1 MPGQEAPGPGAPA
14 AGRRQRCCATRSGP
28 APLPTP
34 DVQEAHEPQHLEFAE
49 LFIIAIWLGFGVAA
63 IALFFSRGLAGN
75 ILPSGGAALRV
86 ALIIVLVPLLLLLGC
101 IAFLYAIIADSPNR
115 PRGVRATTG

>member
-1 MPGQEAPGPGAPA
+1 M
-14 AGRRQRCCATRSGP
+14 
-28 APLPTP
+28 
-34 DVQEAHEPQHLEFAE
+34 PQHLEFAE

-63 IALFFSRGLAGN
+63 VVLFFRRGLAGS

-101 IAFLYAIIADSPNR
+101 ISFLYTVIADSHD
-115 PRGVRATTG
+115 RGRELHAATG